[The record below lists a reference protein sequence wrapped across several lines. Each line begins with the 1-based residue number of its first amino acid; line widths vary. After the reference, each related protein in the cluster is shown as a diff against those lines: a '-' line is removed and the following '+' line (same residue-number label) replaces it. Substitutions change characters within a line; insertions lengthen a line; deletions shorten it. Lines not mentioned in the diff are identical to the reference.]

1 MVGFNKLFAILFISL
16 WIQSCSDSDEVPLNE
31 PLVGSWTIIE
41 ANKDGIAY
49 DYWNGLKIVIKQTDL
64 NKGTYSVIDTPSE
77 LIWKSSGTW
86 QKLDIPYAINFDNS
100 VDANYAIDEDNL
112 KFSFLI
118 VDDMLECT
126 DPPCI
131 LIVYGQWFFNTRKD

>member
-1 MVGFNKLFAILFISL
+1 MNKLLASVIIIIGL
-16 WIQSCSDSDEVPLNE
+16 QSCSDSDKLEHGDLII
-31 PLVGSWTIIE
+31 GSWTIFE
-41 ANKDGIAY
+41 ATKDGISY

-77 LIWKSSGTW
+77 SIWRSSGTW
-86 QKLDIPYAINFDNS
+86 QKLDIPNAINFDNS
-100 VDANYAIDEDNL
+100 VDANYSIDEDNL

-126 DPPCI
+126 EPPCI